1 MIAAERHKSKEPG
14 LRVMLQSQIQRGQ
27 DDQVIDHPPE
37 APRRANRSHIGRIIP
52 ALNSCTDC

>member
-1 MIAAERHKSKEPG
+1 